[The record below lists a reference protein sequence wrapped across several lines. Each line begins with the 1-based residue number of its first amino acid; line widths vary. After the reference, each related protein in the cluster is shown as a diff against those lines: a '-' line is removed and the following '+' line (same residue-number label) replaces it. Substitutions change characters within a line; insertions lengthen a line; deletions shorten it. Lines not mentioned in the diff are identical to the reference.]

1 MTFVI
6 TQPCIDEQDQSCV
19 EVCPVDCIQF
29 EEGVDRMLYV
39 DPVECIDCGACQ
51 PACPVDAIFPENEV
65 PDDQTRFVAMNALWY
80 QDKDAARSEIADVP
94 VREKTVTAS
103 ASGGGD
109 AAAATGGDED
119 EAVVGAFKRG
129 ETGVE
134 GKCVFC
140 GQYVIKG
147 GTTFRRK
154 SVICSDCADRG
165 EQVEN
170 PFSQTAGRR

>member
-6 TQPCIDEQDQSCV
+6 ITPCIDEQDQSCV
-19 EVCPVDCIQF
+19 DVCPVDCIHF
-29 EEGVDRMLYV
+29 DEDSDRMLYV

-51 PACPVDAIFPENEV
+51 PACPVDAILPENEV
-65 PDDQTRFVAMNALWY
+65 PDDDSRFTAMNALWY
-80 QDKDAARSEIADVP
+80 QDKDAARSEIADIP

-103 ASGGGD
+103 ASGGGGD
-109 AAAATGGDED
+109 TAAAVAGD

-147 GTTFRRK
+147 GATFRRK

-165 EQVEN
+165 EQIEN
-170 PFSQTAGRR
+170 PFSQTAGSR